1 MSDTPPLGFERFLE
15 RHADDFPRISRASKG
30 EWQADAVRGE
40 AWLLAFDIGQKLG
53 RPLDLERDDDAS
65 LLVRWLY
72 NHCVK
77 YCETVVRRAVRLDHA
92 AEDDEDGQPHWLMGR
107 LTADEGHHPLSL
119 LEAAESAR
127 AEPDAPDAYHSSA
140 AAWLQLLQR
149 FDRRMP
155 DVAAYLMI
163 SLSWCYACCRHAH
176 DLARA
181 QWPLPHGLSIEE
193 DQDALRPWRVFKL
206 PSAMPGDDPRQLALH
221 YWTCPSQPA
230 SGQLWLL

>member
-1 MSDTPPLGFERFLE
+1 MSTSSGC
-15 RHADDFPRISRASKG
+15 SRASKG

-193 DQDALRPWRVFKL
+193 AQLLDLPIPTGIGTAVAVVDTDGAIALRDITVVTTPMTQTA
-206 PSAMPGDDPRQLALH
+206 P
-221 YWTCPSQPA
+221 
-230 SGQLWLL
+230 

>member
-1 MSDTPPLGFERFLE
+1 MSTSSGC
-15 RHADDFPRISRASKG
+15 SRASKG

-193 DQDALRPWRVFKL
+193 AQLLDLPIPTGIGTAVAVVDTDGAIALRDITAVTTPMTQTA
-206 PSAMPGDDPRQLALH
+206 P
-221 YWTCPSQPA
+221 
-230 SGQLWLL
+230 